1 MSEDDYEQPIPY
13 NDKGI
18 IEAILDNQYVID
30 ELIRTLKGEM
40 LDSLTNKFIK
50 KGIPLINDKAL
61 SWIIGKLH
69 LYNSKIFSLTN
80 FSEVIIKNMAY
91 EFEKEVIAELMIPEE
106 WGVKRKNRDYVR
118 SILADTMTATLYKA
132 HDAITL
138 RKLLEQHQISELHTD
153 KEKKEG
159 IMDKLRGNF
168 AI

>member
-1 MSEDDYEQPIPY
+1 MNEEYEQPIIH

-50 KGIPLINDKAL
+50 RGVPLINDKAL

-80 FSEVIIKNMAY
+80 FNEAIIKNMAY
-91 EFEKEVIAELMIPEE
+91 EFEKEVIAELMIPGD
-106 WGVKRKNRDYVR
+106 WGVDRKNRDYVR

-153 KEKKEG
+153 RDKKAG
-159 IMDKLRGNF
+159 IMDKIRESF

>member
-13 NDKGI
+13 HDKGI

-80 FSEVIIKNMAY
+80 FNEAIIKNMAY
-91 EFEKEVIAELMIPEE
+91 EFEKEVIAELMTPED
-106 WGVKRKNRDYVR
+106 WGVDRKNRDYVR
-118 SILADTMTATLYKA
+118 SILADTMTATLCKA

-153 KEKKEG
+153 REKKEG
-159 IMDKLRGNF
+159 IMDKLRGSF

>member
-1 MSEDDYEQPIPY
+1 MNEEYEQPIIH

-50 KGIPLINDKAL
+50 RGVPLINDKAL

-80 FSEVIIKNMAY
+80 FNEAIIKNMAY
-91 EFEKEVIAELMIPEE
+91 EFEKEVIAELMIPGD
-106 WGVKRKNRDYVR
+106 WGVDRKNRDYVR

-153 KEKKEG
+153 KERKAG
-159 IMDKLRGNF
+159 IMDKIRESF